1 MDFVLLARFLNNM
14 ATEDFCLRFFF
25 FFLYRDYEIT
35 DLIHDA
41 TDLSTIKQSVLA
53 YHIKQLK
60 NHLIKD
66 FKV

>member
-1 MDFVLLARFLNNM
+1 MGFVLLARFLNNM

-25 FFLYRDYEIT
+25 FLYRDYEIM